1 MIHSL
6 VKIITVDGFFTEN
19 QADELTTVTYNLQY
33 EETEFGKEIPN
44 FNLIQPDFNKHASII
59 FNTTI
64 EVDETRSGFFRIPKQ
79 FIHFEGFDSSNEWI
93 FVVALQKS
101 IFNIFEHKSG
111 SANALQGHKHNYNNL
126 FEWDLTINYEI
137 KPGQGVMFRPW
148 LFHSFD
154 TGLIQTFRITE
165 K

>member
-6 VKIITVDGFFTEN
+6 VKIITVDGFFTKE
-19 QADELTTVTYNLQY
+19 QADELTAITYNLQFD
-33 EETEFGKEIPN
+33 ETEFGKEIPN

-64 EVDETRSGFFRIPKQ
+64 KVDENRSGFFRIPKQ
-79 FIHFEGFDSSNEWI
+79 FIHFEGFDSLNEWI

-101 IFNIFEHKSG
+101 IFNVFEHKSG
-111 SANALQGHKHNYNNL
+111 SANALQGYKYEYNNL

-137 KPGQGVMFRPW
+137 QPGQGVMFRPW
-148 LFHSFD
+148 LFHSFN
-154 TGLIQTFRITE
+154 TGLLQTFRITE

>member
-6 VKIITVDGFFTEN
+6 VKIITVDGFFTKE
-19 QADELTTVTYNLQY
+19 QADELTAITYNLQFD
-33 EETEFGKEIPN
+33 ETEFGKEIPN

-64 EVDETRSGFFRIPKQ
+64 KVDENRSGFFRIPKQ
-79 FIHFEGFDSSNEWI
+79 FIHFEGFDSLNEWI

-101 IFNIFEHKSG
+101 IFNVFEHKSG
-111 SANALQGHKHNYNNL
+111 SANALQGYKYGYNNL

-137 KPGQGVMFRPW
+137 QPGQGVMFRPW
-148 LFHSFD
+148 LFHSFN
-154 TGLIQTFRITE
+154 TGLLQTFRITE